1 MAEGKRFTLTSF
13 KKAAELATSFGGL
26 GKQFKMSPAQAENF
40 CRKQGIK
47 PRFTKAQKKRNN
59 AQQQ

>member
-1 MAEGKRFTLTSF
+1 MANDKRFTMTSF
-13 KKAAELATSFGGL
+13 KEAVGRATSFRSL
-26 GKQFKMSPAQAENF
+26 GQQFGMSSEQAQNF

-47 PRFTKAQKKRNN
+47 TRFKKAQKKRNN